1 MYDYAVIFLGSSH
14 YYFGGYADGY
24 VVVDTILR
32 LQSGSWTWSNVGQ
45 INSARW
51 GHAVISN
58 GEKFTVV
65 GGNGNK
71 KNEACSLKNGQFSCT
86 KLSSKLYNYAYVPIL
101 FSVADNYGSC

>member
-1 MYDYAVIFLGSSH
+1 MYQYVVIFHGSGH
-14 YYFGGYADGY
+14 YYFGDSDGNSRLHS
-24 VVVDTILR
+24 VLR

-71 KNEACSLKNGQFSCT
+71 KNEACSLKDGQFSCT